1 TPVGRTE
8 LSFGV
13 SHQLLMRRL
22 ASVLF
27 VLAALATPM
36 AAQAHPNFAG
46 KWVLDPKSVDGMGP
60 TSMTLNVVQDA
71 KTISIESAA
80 TSPMG
85 DQKTNRVLNLDGS
98 PSTNKV
104 STPAGDL
111 ELTSTGSWDGA
122 VFVVATKGE
131 VQGQAI
137 TFNERW
143 SLDADGKT
151 LHVQRDGTTMGQSFT
166 LKMTFNKQ

>member
-1 TPVGRTE
+1 
-8 LSFGV
+8 
-13 SHQLLMRRL
+13 MRRL
-22 ASVLF
+22 TSVLF
-27 VLAALATPM
+27 ALAALATPL
-36 AAQAHPNFAG
+36 AAQTHPNFTG
-46 KWVLDPKSVDGMGP
+46 KWVLDPKSVDGGMGP
-60 TSMTLNVVQDA
+60 TSMTLNVTQDA
-71 KTISIESAA
+71 KAITIESAA

-85 DQKTNRVLNLDGS
+85 DQKANRVLNLDGS
-98 PSTNKV
+98 PSTNKI

-131 VQGQAI
+131 VQGQSI
-137 TFNERW
+137 TYNERW